1 MKTIAK
7 LFVLTSLLLLIA
19 ASGRAQITAS
29 SSATA
34 TIVATIDL
42 TLEVPLDFG
51 NLAVTGTSGV
61 VTLEASAA
69 STRSQVGGVTFPV
82 VTGLF
87 TAAIFTVNGEPNSTY
102 AITLPLP
109 AFNLTI
115 TNTTGS
121 GGETMTVNNFTSS
134 PTPTGTLDAT
144 GAETLYV
151 GADLLVGAN
160 QAPGVYVSPVPFDVT
175 VNYN

>member
-7 LFVLTSLLLLIA
+7 LFVLTALLVMIA
-19 ASGRAQITAS
+19 AAGRAQITAS

-42 TLEVPLDFG
+42 VLEVPLDFG
-51 NLAVTGTSGV
+51 NLAVTSTPGV
-61 VTLEASAA
+61 VTLEASSA
-69 STRSQVGGVTFPV
+69 STRTQVGGVTFPV

-87 TAAIFTVNGEPNSTY
+87 TAAIFTVHGEPSSTY
-102 AITLPLP
+102 AITLPSLP
-109 AFNLTI
+109 LTI

-121 GGETMTVNNFTSS
+121 GGETMTVNNFKSS
-134 PTPTGTLDAT
+134 PTPTGTLDAA

-151 GADLLVGAN
+151 GADLLVAAG